1 MASTIGKVAAV
12 FTASTSG
19 LTAGMRQ
26 AGSSMKS
33 LSADVASLRSNMRTL
48 TAIAGAQLFTQ
59 VASGAVSAGRSLVG
73 MGQAAAETIDST
85 SKLSARLG
93 LTYGELAGLAYAG
106 SLADVSM
113 DTLGKAATKADVA
126 FVKASQGSAVAR
138 AAFDAIGLSV
148 DDLQGKS
155 PAERFQA
162 IADAIG
168 GLPTEAERSA
178 ASIRLFGRAGADLL
192 PLFASGAA
200 AIGEATAEAQAFGL
214 ALTNAQGQDVE
225 AMNDAFTRAGAAIQ
239 GIVTQ
244 VTAYLAPSIKAVADT
259 FTKLVGDAGGATI
272 GQRIGDGIL
281 EGARFL
287 AGVGDFLIA
296 NLGSTFEYLSGVGEQ
311 WNSVA
316 DFFNR
321 AGAFLSGVFNSAQAG
336 LGLIVLGFSGSFERL
351 ATIAQSIGK
360 YLGFDTSSIDAVV
373 AGSKAFNEEIMNG
386 IDANMAKA
394 AEGFGK
400 ALGEGGPQNS
410 AGAAI
415 AGPLTMALDDA
426 IARAKESAATID
438 EAKRQTIGDAV
449 QPAIGPSN
457 AALTAIDSRSKEG
470 LAEMFRL
477 MRGEGQ
483 DIAAQQL
490 AVQERIADG
499 IDELAGDDLEVL
511 SMGY

>member
-178 ASIRLFGRAGADLL
+178 ASIRLFGKAGADLL
-192 PLFASGAA
+192 PLFASGAG

-287 AGVGDFLIA
+287 AGVGDYIIT
-296 NLGSTFEYLSGVGEQ
+296 NLSSVWEFVSNVGEQ
-311 WNSVA
+311 WGAVF
-316 DFFNR
+316 D
-321 AGAFLSGVFNSAQAG
+321 AGSRIATALSIAGNGVELALRGAVFL
-336 LGLIVLGFSGSFERL
+336 FSGLVEQ
-351 ATIAQSIGK
+351 AI
-360 YLGFDTSSIDAVV
+360 AVV
-373 AGSKAFNEEIMNG
+373 SMIPGA
-386 IDANMAKA
+386 
-394 AEGFGK
+394 GK
-400 ALGEGGPQNS
+400 ALGGIAEQVRAFNDELQ
-410 AGAAI
+410 AGAERNVAAIQGGYAELVAPSVEKTGTAI

>member
-19 LTAGMRQ
+19 LTAGMRS
-26 AGSSMKS
+26 AGASMKS
-33 LSADVASLRSNMRTL
+33 LSADVAALRSNMRTL

-59 VASGAVSAGRSLVG
+59 VAGGALSAARSMID
-73 MGQAAAETIDST
+73 MGQAAADTIDST

-93 LTYGELAGLAYAG
+93 MTYGELSGLAYAG

-113 DTLGKAATKADVA
+113 ETLGKAATKADIA
-126 FVKASQGSAVAR
+126 FVKASQGSAIAR
-138 AAFDAIGLSV
+138 AAFDGIGLSV
-148 DDLQGKS
+148 DALQGKT

-168 GLPTEAERSA
+168 GLPSEAERAA
-178 ASIRLFGRAGADLL
+178 ASVRLFGKAGTDLL
-192 PLFASGAA
+192 PLFAGGAG

-244 VTAYLAPSIKAVADT
+244 VTAYLAPSIKGVADT
-259 FTKLVGDAGGATI
+259 FTQLVGDAGGATI

-287 AGVGDFLIA
+287 AGIGDFLIT
-296 NLGSTFEYLSGVGEQ
+296 NLGGVFEYLSGVGEQ
-311 WNSVA
+311 WNSIV

-321 AGAFLSGVFNSAQAG
+321 AGAFLSGVFNAAQAG
-336 LGLIVLGFSGSFERL
+336 LGLIVLGFSGSFEKL

-360 YLGFDTSSIDAVV
+360 YLGFDTKSIDSIA
-373 AGSKAFNEEIMNG
+373 AGSKAFNDEIANG
-386 IDANMAKA
+386 IEANMAKA
-394 AEGFGK
+394 AEDFGR
-400 ALGEGGPQNS
+400 ALGDGGNQNS

-415 AGPLTMALDDA
+415 AGPLTTALDEA
-426 IARAKESAATID
+426 IAKAKASAAVVD
-438 EAKRQTIGDAV
+438 QAKAQDITAAV
-449 QPAIGPSN
+449 QPPAKSN
-457 AALTAIDSRSKEG
+457 AALTAVDSRSKEG
-470 LAEMFRL
+470 IAEMFRL
-477 MRGEGQ
+477 MRGDTQ
-483 DIAAQQL
+483 DIQAQQL

-499 IDELAGDDLEVL
+499 IEELGDSELEVL